1 VTHVGSDVFHGL
13 PNPVTAMRY
22 HSLVVS
28 ASAFPPELEMT
39 AWSMDRPR
47 GHEIMGLRHR
57 TRPIFG
63 VQFHP
68 ESVAT
73 EGGRTLLTNF
83 LRLTAGFPSAVP
95 SPLGVTPLVLG

>member
-1 VTHVGSDVFHGL
+1 
-13 PNPVTAMRY
+13 MRY

-28 ASAFPPELEMT
+28 SSAFPPELEMT

-57 TRPIFG
+57 TQLIFG

-73 EGGRTLLTNF
+73 EGGRTLITNF
-83 LRLTAGFPSAVP
+83 LRLTSGFPSAVVG
-95 SPLGVTPLVLG
+95 SAS